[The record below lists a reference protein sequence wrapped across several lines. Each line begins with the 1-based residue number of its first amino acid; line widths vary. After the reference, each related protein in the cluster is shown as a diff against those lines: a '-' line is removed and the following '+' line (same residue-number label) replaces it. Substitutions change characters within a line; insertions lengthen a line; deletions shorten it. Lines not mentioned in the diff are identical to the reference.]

1 MPKHELDRPA
11 SPPGRGDALPS
22 AKMTGY
28 DIRGPHFCA
37 ELAFKILDTFSSFG
51 S

>member
-1 MPKHELDRPA
+1 MPKYELDRPA
-11 SPPGRGDALPS
+11 SPPGCGDALPS

-37 ELAFKILDTFSSFG
+37 ELACKILDTFSSFG